1 MIFNL
6 AVLLYFKFFNL
17 VVNTVFL
24 LHITYYYS
32 FLNSTN
38 LYYIYIF
45 ILLTEDSRYI
55 HILRIFMKRK
65 KNEKLFT
72 IQKYEVQIIYKKRLY
87 D

>member
-1 MIFNL
+1 MII
-6 AVLLYFKFFNL
+6 
-17 VVNTVFL
+17 NTVFL
-24 LHITYYYS
+24 LHIMYNYS

-45 ILLTEDSRYI
+45 ILLTEDTYI
-55 HILRIFMKRK
+55 RDTYILHVFMKRK